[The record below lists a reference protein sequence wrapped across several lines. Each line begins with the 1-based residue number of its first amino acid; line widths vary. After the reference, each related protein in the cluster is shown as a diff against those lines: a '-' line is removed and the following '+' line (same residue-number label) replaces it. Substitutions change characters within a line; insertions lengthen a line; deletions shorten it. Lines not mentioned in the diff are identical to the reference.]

1 MALLDYRAPR
11 LAANSIS
18 TNFHGNRHA
27 AVVLDV
33 ACGTGMVS
41 KEVHS
46 QDNGKKKKNI
56 LDTIIPEFLR
66 TNSNLSLV
74 RTRIN
79 NITFLF
85 LAFQYKSICLANSQH
100 HVWFLNR

>member
-11 LAANSIS
+11 LAANTIS
-18 TNFHGNRHA
+18 THFHGNRHA

-46 QDNGKKKKNI
+46 QIRKIEIKHSGDSCFRNFE
-56 LDTIIPEFLR
+56 DQFQTFLYK
-66 TNSNLSLV
+66 S
-74 RTRIN
+74 
-79 NITFLF
+79 TFLF
-85 LAFQYKSICLANSQH
+85 LAVQYKSICLAISQPH
-100 HVWFLNR
+100 ICLLNR